1 MQTKSLTGALS
12 VAGQIATI
20 DIVDIARAGFKS
32 IICNR
37 PDGEST
43 DQPGFAEIE
52 AAATAVGLT
61 AAYLP
66 IVAGKAIEGEAA
78 TFGTLVDTLPKPV
91 LAYCRTGT
99 RSTTLWSL
107 SENARGRSVSDILA
121 IAKAA
126 GYDMSALLPPSSK

>member
-12 VAGQIATI
+12 VAGQIASI

-37 PDGEST
+37 PDGESA

-52 AAATAVGLT
+52 AAATAAGLT

-78 TFGTLVDTLPKPV
+78 TFGTLVDSLPKPV

-107 SENARGRSVSDILA
+107 SERARGRPLPEILSVTQ
-121 IAKAA
+121 AA
-126 GYDMSALLPPSSK
+126 GYDMSALLRPSSK